1 MDEEWRVWG
10 VLGWRLVN
18 LAFEGGRSPV
28 GYLVSGGVITVAL
41 TPLELE
47 LRLWHLILSGEKKD
61 PYFHLAHRAWSH
73 RFDPELG
80 LRVEWRDPQQ
90 PSDQTRGRLS
100 SPPPSSRV
108 AMARTG
114 RNRRR
119 LKPLPGRGS
128 RGSRHSTPPPSRH

>member
-18 LAFEGGRSPV
+18 LTFEGGRSPV
-28 GYLVSGGVITVAL
+28 GHLVSGGVITVAL
-41 TPLELE
+41 TPQELE

-90 PSDQTRGRLS
+90 PSVVQWTGPY
-100 SPPPSSRV
+100 PPGPDPRSFVLATSLFQGCDGEDWEEPEE
-108 AMARTG
+108 A
-114 RNRRR
+114 
-119 LKPLPGRGS
+119 
-128 RGSRHSTPPPSRH
+128 